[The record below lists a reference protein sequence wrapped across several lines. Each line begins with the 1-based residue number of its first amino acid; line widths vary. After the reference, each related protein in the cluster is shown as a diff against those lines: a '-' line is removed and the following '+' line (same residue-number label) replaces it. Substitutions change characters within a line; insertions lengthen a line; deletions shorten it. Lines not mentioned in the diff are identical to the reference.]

1 MKGACHPGEKRLMP
15 APPGEKF
22 AIKIFSRRMARFVLK
37 RDTTDPRLFTFL
49 PITCLTSLLRLP
61 RRLVSQ
67 ALEPLRDQRPASRLI
82 RRTARQEW
90 RLISLNM
97 FCNLLQAAAEGATL
111 GVMFLSVDLLSRPEG
126 SSINWSS
133 NPILGALPQLG
144 ELLNA
149 LPRNQM
155 FLMLLAVAVLLKL
168 GQSLTMY
175 VGEVAVGYYANRTS
189 TRLTAMLHSQVLGFS
204 FPCASRYRVGDLQYI
219 NSSGPTT
226 VIGEIKMISGLVMN
240 LLMMATYLVVLISL
254 SPWLLVAAVAMG
266 GVLALVQQ
274 QLLPRIRER
283 AVEAT
288 ELGRELSSRMTENIQ
303 GLRLLHTSGQLDIAD
318 QDVTNRTR
326 DVEMTSRAQTR
337 LNAVNGPIIVTLPIL
352 MIAVIASLSVLFF
365 VDRNSGILP
374 SLVTFVVALQRL
386 NGSFGSI
393 TNSLTSLKA
402 NSASLDLLNSFL
414 IESDKQFR
422 RHGGRPFVAIHQGI
436 ELRHVGLR
444 YAPELDPALTD
455 INLTF
460 SKGETVALVGSSGA
474 GKSSIADL
482 LAGLYD
488 PTEGEILVDGANLN
502 AFDLAG
508 WQQRL
513 GVVSQ
518 DTFLF
523 NASIADNIAFGTPTA
538 TRQAIETA
546 AEQAQAARFIKDLPE
561 GLNTL
566 VGERGYRLS
575 GGQRQRLSLARAILR
590 QPELLILDE
599 ATSALD
605 SDSERLVQQAIDRFE
620 RKHTVLVI
628 AHRLSTIVK
637 ADLICVM
644 EKGEIIERGSHSD
657 LLSINGR
664 YTKLWE
670 QQTKFI
676 ESKKFSR
683 P

>member
-1 MKGACHPGEKRLMP
+1 
-15 APPGEKF
+15 
-22 AIKIFSRRMARFVLK
+22 
-37 RDTTDPRLFTFL
+37 
-49 PITCLTSLLRLP
+49 
-61 RRLVSQ
+61 
-67 ALEPLRDQRPASRLI
+67 LRDQRPASRLI

-126 SSINWSS
+126 SGINWS
-133 NPILGALPQLG
+133 NKPILGALPQLG
-144 ELLNA
+144 ELLNT

-155 FLMLLAVAVLLKL
+155 FLILLAVAVLLKL

-226 VIGEIKMISGLVMN
+226 VISEIKIVSGLVLN

-365 VDRNSGILP
+365 VGRNSGILP

-538 TRQAIETA
+538 THQAIETA

-620 RKHTVLVI
+620 RQHTVLVI

-644 EKGEIIERGSHSD
+644 EKGEIIERGRHSD

-664 YTKLWE
+664 YAKLWE
-670 QQTKFI
+670 QQTKFR
-676 ESKKFSR
+676 ESKEFSR
-683 P
+683 S